1 MKKEL
6 KIGLVGIVAGVT
18 MTKIGE
24 KVLKKVATNLI
35 DNAANNAEQIM
46 ETIKEIGEDCELFN
60 LDYDI
65 KPGRNISEENTE
77 E

>member
-1 MKKEL
+1 MKREF
-6 KIGLVGIVAGVT
+6 KIGLVGIVTGVA

-46 ETIKEIGEDCELFN
+46 ETIKEIGEDCNLFN

-65 KPGRNISEENTE
+65 KQGNISEENTE

>member
-6 KIGLVGIVAGVT
+6 KIGLVGIVTGVA

-46 ETIKEIGEDCELFN
+46 ETMKEIGEDCNLFN

-65 KPGRNISEENTE
+65 KPGNISEENTAD
-77 E
+77 